1 MTGLNGTHPA
11 LTVAVTRGDWI
22 ESRHRVAACLVGPSG
37 TIASWGDVDS
47 PVFSRSALKPLQV
60 LALLSHIPDLD
71 RRRLALA
78 CASHNGE
85 PVHVDLAMDWL
96 REMRLGPDA
105 LECGAHDPI
114 DAASAKALAAEG
126 CVCGRQHNNCSG
138 KHCGFLALARVLG
151 VDPAGYTRWD
161 HPVQVAVR
169 RAAEP
174 LLGLDIDPLPWGI
187 DGCGA
192 PNPALPLTALARAF
206 SALGTGV
213 TPAAR
218 RVFDAMAAEPYLV
231 AGRGRFDTD
240 AMRVWPGRVIVKG
253 GAEGVWAA
261 GIAGTGLG
269 LALKVEDGAKRAA
282 EVAIAGL
289 LSRLMGDAASL
300 AAWAMPP
307 VKNADGHEVGAIR
320 LLWENSQ

>member
-1 MTGLNGTHPA
+1 MNVMNGTHPA

-22 ESRHRVAACLVGPSG
+22 ESRHRVAAALVGPAG
-37 TIASWGDVDS
+37 TLAAWGDVDS

-60 LALLSHIPDLD
+60 LALLTRVPDLD

-85 PVHVDLAMDWL
+85 PVHVDLAMGWL
-96 REMRLGPDA
+96 RELRLGPEA

-114 DAASAKALAAEG
+114 DPASARALSAAG

-174 LLGLDIDPLPWGI
+174 LLGLDIDPLPWGV

-206 SALGTGV
+206 SGLARQEGPLE
-213 TPAAR
+213 R

-231 AGRGRFDTD
+231 AGYGRFDTD
-240 AMRVWPGRVIVKG
+240 AMRVWPGQVIVKG

-289 LSRLMGDAASL
+289 LSRLMGDGAAL
-300 AAWAMPP
+300 AAWANPP
-307 VKNADGHEVGAIR
+307 VKNAEGHEVGAIR
-320 LLWENSQ
+320 LLWENDQ